1 MFDAWAVREGMP
13 EYAHNPLATTRLSDN
28 TPLNQSFNIG
38 HGPGNWNSVP
48 VRVYASI
55 DAGVQATYETL
66 ALDYYPFIRK
76 CLTEKVVYTEAIPE
90 FKTYVGS
97 EAYGRELLEKWKTIL
112 MAAPVPALTDAQR
125 TQYVTAIV
133 AGNGARKKD
142 GKIVTG
148 DDALIDQFSRGN
160 SLALGLAL
168 VQDRLA
174 DLTAQVLALTIATSQ
189 SDGDLR
195 QDLLDGLGQL
205 LATLRPT
212 P

>member
-1 MFDAWAVREGMP
+1 M
-13 EYAHNPLATTRLSDN
+13 
-28 TPLNQSFNIG
+28 
-38 HGPGNWNSVP
+38 
-48 VRVYASI
+48 
-55 DAGVQATYETL
+55 
-66 ALDYYPFIRK
+66 
-76 CLTEKVVYTEAIPE
+76 
-90 FKTYVGS
+90 GS